1 MAIFGFFST
10 TLVDGTVYS
19 VGDSAGWTG
28 SNIDYHMWASTKTF
42 QVGDTL
48 GHGFESWN
56 QSATEVLA
64 LGIFTNCCLN
74 GAEVFQYNQQL
85 HNVVRVSLSD
95 FHSCNAGNPIATYS
109 SGNYSITIVGPGHY
123 YYICGFRGH
132 CQAGQKLDIRVPKA
146 YQLTD
151 IRSRKLTKPPVAA

>member
-10 TLVDGTVYS
+10 TLVDCTVYS

-28 SNIDYHMWASTKTF
+28 SNTDYHMWASTKTF

-48 GHGFESWN
+48 AFFIN
-56 QSATEVLA
+56 Y
-64 LGIFTNCCLN
+64 CLN

-95 FHSCNAGNPIATYS
+95 FHSCNAGNPIVTYS
-109 SGNYSITIVGPGHY
+109 SGNDSITIVGPGHY

-132 CQAGQKLDIRVPKA
+132 CQAGQKLDIRVPKN

>member
-1 MAIFGFFST
+1 MVCAKETILLFSAMAIFGFFST
-10 TLVDGTVYS
+10 TLVDCTVYS

-28 SNIDYHMWASTKTF
+28 SNTDYHMWASTKTF

-48 GHGFESWN
+48 
-56 QSATEVLA
+56 
-64 LGIFTNCCLN
+64 
-74 GAEVFQYNQQL
+74 VFQYNQQL

-95 FHSCNAGNPIATYS
+95 FHSCNAGNPIVTYS
-109 SGNYSITIVGPGHY
+109 SGNDSITIVGPGHY

-132 CQAGQKLDIRVPKA
+132 CQAGQKLDIRVPKN